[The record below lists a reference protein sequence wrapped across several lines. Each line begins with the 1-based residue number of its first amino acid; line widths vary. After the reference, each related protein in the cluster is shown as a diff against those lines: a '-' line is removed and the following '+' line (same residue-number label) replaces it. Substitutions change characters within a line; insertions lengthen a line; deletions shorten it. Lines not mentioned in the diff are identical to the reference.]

1 MFPTDPNAPGG
12 PDRSESLRRHYA
24 RRGRL
29 HRGLRL
35 LSLAEPRSLPSAGW
49 PPVRQ
54 LTPLGSAQARDDGRR
69 AA

>member
-12 PDRSESLRRHYA
+12 PDRSESVRRHYA

-29 HRGLRL
+29 RRTLRL
-35 LSLAEPRSLPSAGW
+35 LSLAEPRPLPPAGW
-49 PPVRQ
+49 PPVTQ
-54 LTPLGSAQARDDGRR
+54 LRPLGSASTRDSGST

>member
-12 PDRSESLRRHYA
+12 PGRSEAVRQGHA

-29 HRGLRL
+29 RRRLRL
-35 LSLAEPRSLPSAGW
+35 LSLAEPRPLPPSGW
-49 PPVRQ
+49 PPVKQ
-54 LTPLGSAQARDDGRR
+54 LTPLGSAPARSGRT

>member
-12 PDRSESLRRHYA
+12 PDRSESLRRDYA

-29 HRGLRL
+29 HRTLRL
-35 LSLAEPRSLPSAGW
+35 LSLAEPRPQPATGW

-54 LTPLGSAQARDDGRR
+54 LGSAPGRDRGRT

>member
-12 PDRSESLRRHYA
+12 PDRSEAVRQGYA

-29 HRGLRL
+29 RRSLRL
-35 LSLAEPRSLPSAGW
+35 LSLAGPRPLPPSGW
-49 PPVRQ
+49 PPVKQ
-54 LTPLGSAQARDDGRR
+54 LTPFSSAPARSGRT

>member
-12 PDRSESLRRHYA
+12 PDRSESVRRDHA
-24 RRGRL
+24 RRGRI
-29 HRGLRL
+29 HRRLRL
-35 LSLAEPRSLPSAGW
+35 LSLAERRKLPPAGW

-54 LTPLGSAQARDDGRR
+54 LRPLGSASARDSGRT

>member
-12 PDRSESLRRHYA
+12 PDRSESVRRDHA
-24 RRGRL
+24 RRGRVRRRL
-29 HRGLRL
+29 GL
-35 LSLAEPRSLPSAGW
+35 LSLPNTRPLPPAGW

-54 LTPLGSAQARDDGRR
+54 LRPLGSASVRDSGRT

>member
-12 PDRSESLRRHYA
+12 PDRSESVRRDYA
-24 RRGRL
+24 RRGRIR
-29 HRGLRL
+29 RGLGL
-35 LSLAEPRSLPSAGW
+35 LSLAEPRRLPPSGW

-54 LTPLGSAQARDDGRR
+54 LTPLGSAQAGDSGRT